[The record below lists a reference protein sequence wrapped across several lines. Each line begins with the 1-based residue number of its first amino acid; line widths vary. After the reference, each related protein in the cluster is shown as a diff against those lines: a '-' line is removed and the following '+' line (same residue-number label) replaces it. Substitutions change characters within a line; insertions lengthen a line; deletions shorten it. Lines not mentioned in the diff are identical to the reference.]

1 MNRQV
6 SGTKIRHHRLAI
18 KTAILIG
25 FTAILLSGP
34 SCDDVALFTFADD
47 MAHYGPT
54 WSFDD
59 LSTTVT
65 INFPDEVINAD
76 NANNYKII
84 NYTGDGSITIA
95 ASYGDT
101 NRIVYLNLAI
111 SGTTTS
117 TFSVQIVTSRDTLNN
132 STSITTMNGN
142 VLQDYTSPSFYPGC
156 FYGCVT
162 P

>member
-1 MNRQV
+1 
-6 SGTKIRHHRLAI
+6 
-18 KTAILIG
+18 
-25 FTAILLSGP
+25 
-34 SCDDVALFTFADD
+34 
-47 MAHYGPT
+47 
-54 WSFDD
+54 
-59 LSTTVT
+59 VT

-76 NANNYKII
+76 NANNYKIL

-101 NRIVYLNLAI
+101 NRIVYLSLAI